1 MGQNMTKGNPIKLII
16 LFTLPMLLGNIF
28 QQFYS
33 MADTFIIS
41 RTIGVNAFAAVG
53 STGSISNL
61 IIGLATG
68 LTVGLSVITAQ
79 RFGKEDI
86 KGIRKN
92 LAASVIISA
101 VTAVVL
107 TILATL
113 FTRQILDFMNTPAAL
128 MEDAYTYLIVIF
140 AGISA
145 TVFFNLL
152 SNVLRAIGD
161 SRTPLL
167 FLAIASVL
175 NIVLD
180 YVFILGFGT
189 GVEGAGYA
197 TVISQV
203 VSSILCLVYIW
214 KRVPVLRIR
223 KTDWKVSKEEIT
235 THLNIGLPMGFQAS
249 IISIGA
255 IAIQI
260 TLNSLGATAVA
271 ATTAAEK
278 INGIATMPLVSFGTT
293 MATYTAQNFGAGK
306 HDRIWDGVQKITRI
320 VVVYSFVAATLLIV
334 FGSRMAK
341 MYIGET
347 DPEILGMVQ
356 TYFVT
361 NSTFYFVLAL
371 LFIYRNTLQGLGK
384 STAPTVAGVMELLS
398 RVIVALALVTPLG
411 YLGVTIANPLA
422 WIGALIPLVISYY
435 SFKRT
440 TIAGEKKAH
449 TTKLLQ
455 NVEQGI

>member
-1 MGQNMTKGNPIKLII
+1 MGQDMTKGNPIKLIVM
-16 LFTLPMLLGNIF
+16 FTLPMLLGNIF

-33 MADTFIIS
+33 MADTFIVS
-41 RTIGVNAFAAVG
+41 RTVGVNAFAAVG
-53 STGSISNL
+53 STGSVSNL

-79 RFGKEDI
+79 RFGKQDV

-101 VTAVVL
+101 VVAVAL
-107 TILATL
+107 TIVATL
-113 FTRQILDFMNTPAAL
+113 FTRQILEFMNTPADL
-128 MEDAYTYLIVIF
+128 IDNAYDYLVVIF
-140 AGISA
+140 AGIGA
-145 TVFFNLL
+145 TVLFNLL

-167 FLAIASVL
+167 FLAIASII

-180 YVFILGFGT
+180 YVFILGLGT

-197 TVISQV
+197 TVLSQLISSV
-203 VSSILCLVYIW
+203 LTLIYIW
-214 KRVPVLRIR
+214 KKVPILRIR
-223 KTDWKVSKEEIT
+223 KEDWKVSKEEIMV
-235 THLNIGLPMGFQAS
+235 HLNLGLPMGFQAS

-293 MATYTAQNFGAGK
+293 MATYTAQNYGAGK
-306 HDRIWDGVQKITRI
+306 LDRIWDGVRKITRI
-320 VVVYSFVAATLLIV
+320 VVVYSFIAAALLIT
-334 FGSRMAK
+334 FGSAIAK

-347 DPEILGMVQ
+347 DPEILNMVQ
-356 TYFVT
+356 TYFWT
-361 NSTFYFVLAL
+361 NSSFYFVLAL

-384 STAPTVAGVMELLS
+384 SASPTAAGIMELVS
-398 RVIVALALVTPLG
+398 RVIVALVLVAPLG

-422 WIGALIPLVISYY
+422 WIGALIPLVVAYY
-435 SFKRT
+435 SFKHQ
-440 TIAGEKKAH
+440 TITGEKSYFSKKFLAL
-449 TTKLLQ
+449 KGNQ
-455 NVEQGI
+455 

>member
-16 LFTLPMLLGNIF
+16 MFTLPMLLGNIF

-33 MADTFIIS
+33 MADTFIVS

-79 RFGKEDI
+79 RYGKEDI

-92 LAASVIISA
+92 LAASVLISA
-101 VTAVVL
+101 VVAVVL
-107 TILATL
+107 TIVSTL
-113 FTRQILDFMNTPAAL
+113 FTRQILEFMNTPAAL
-128 MEDAYTYLIVIF
+128 MEDAHAYLVVIF

-145 TVFFNLL
+145 TVLFNLL

-167 FLAIASVL
+167 FLAIASIL

-180 YVFILGFGT
+180 YVFILGLGT

-197 TVISQV
+197 TIISQI

-214 KRVPVLRIR
+214 KKVPVLRIR
-223 KTDWKVSKEEIT
+223 KEDWKVSKKEIT

-306 HDRIWDGVQKITRI
+306 HDRIWDGVRKITRI
-320 VVVYSFVAATLLIV
+320 VVVYSFAAATLLIV
-334 FGSRMAK
+334 FGSKIAK
-341 MYIGET
+341 LYIGET
-347 DPEILGMVQ
+347 DPEILSMVQ
-356 TYFVT
+356 TYFIT
-361 NSTFYFVLAL
+361 NSTFYFALAL

-384 STAPTVAGVMELLS
+384 STAPTAAGIMELLS
-398 RVIVALALVTPLG
+398 RVAVALVLVKPLG

-422 WIGALIPLVISYY
+422 WFGALIPLVISYY

-440 TIAGEKKAH
+440 AIASEKDVPA
-449 TTKLLQ
+449 TKLLES
-455 NVEQGI
+455 VEQGI